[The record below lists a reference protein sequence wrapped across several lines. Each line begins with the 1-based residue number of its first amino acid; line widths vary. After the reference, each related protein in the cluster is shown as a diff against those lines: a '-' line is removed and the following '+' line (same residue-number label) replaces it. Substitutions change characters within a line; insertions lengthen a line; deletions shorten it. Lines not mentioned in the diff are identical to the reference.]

1 MKGGETMPYG
11 DGTGP
16 VWGRGIGCGVP
27 RGYRARF
34 FRRGFGRG
42 LGFRRFWGEPFE
54 GDYVPMTPETER
66 EILEQEKQYLTQR
79 LAYIQERLGK
89 E

>member
-1 MKGGETMPYG
+1 MPYG

-16 VWGRGIGCGVP
+16 VWGRGIGCGIP
-27 RGYRARF
+27 RGFRARPF
-34 FRRGFGRG
+34 GRRIGRG
-42 LGFRRFWGEPFE
+42 LGYGRFWSDPE
-54 GDYVPMTPETER
+54 GNYPANTAETARDILER
-66 EILEQEKQYLTQR
+66 EHELLTKR